1 MRSSF
6 LFLLLISFI
15 SCQTERSAEPEH
27 SDPKVSADPKILF
40 VVSNAHYYGDSDI
53 EATNHFPEI
62 IYAYEEF
69 VKAGFHID
77 FVSPDGG
84 EVAIGYIGSSDSI
97 MKKYLYDAAFMDKL
111 EHTLSPAQIDVDN
124 YLATYFTGG
133 GSAMFTVPDSDEI
146 HAIAAYIYEQNGGIV
161 SAICHGTAG
170 IADLRLKNGDY
181 LVEGK
186 NITGFPDLFENKSG
200 SYYAQFPFSIE
211 EQVRKNGGRFDYSS
225 EGWDG
230 HQVTDGRVV
239 TGQDPTSAHTVA
251 LEVISIIETLK
262 PDVKQASKN

>member
-1 MRSSF
+1 MC
-6 LFLLLISFI
+6 LLNCRTDENLGYGLSG
-15 SCQTERSAEPEH
+15 STEN
-27 SDPKVSADPKILF
+27 ADSKILF

-69 VKAGFHID
+69 AKAGYEID
-77 FVSPDGG
+77 FVSPEGG
-84 EVAIGYIGSSDSI
+84 SIAIGYISSSDSI

-111 EHTLSPAQIDVDN
+111 EHTLSPSQVDADN
-124 YLATYFTGG
+124 YMATYFTGG

-146 HAIAAYIYEQNGGIV
+146 HAIAAKIYERNGGIV

-170 IADLRLKNGDY
+170 IADLKLSSGDY
-181 LVEGK
+181 LVDGK
-186 NITGFPDLFENKSG
+186 NITGFPDLFENKKR

-211 EQVRKNGGRFDYSS
+211 EQVRKNGGLFDYSR

-230 HQVTDGRVV
+230 HQVTDGRVI
-239 TGQDPTSAHTVA
+239 TGQDPTSAHLVA
-251 LEVISIIETLK
+251 REVIRSLESIKRKIT
-262 PDVKQASKN
+262 